1 MHAMQC
7 RGKALSQN
15 RRVFASLEKMGR
27 LILARSRAQR
37 GYPRRLCLRPLSNRE
52 EEDIREIYLRVI
64 TR

>member
-1 MHAMQC
+1 MPRKSA
-7 RGKALSQN
+7 KSESVS
-15 RRVFASLEKMGR
+15 RVFASLEKMGR